1 MDTTGIN
8 RQQGYTTRLAVNC
21 ALHLMQGKTIVG
33 IVGTAAVRTN
43 LISKIYAVLASLN
56 LSGGLNPVVA
66 SSYYKMANGGSI
78 EFIIEGV
85 LSSNLLIGKRF
96 DCVFS
101 DPGRLTIQE
110 RATIIPHTL
119 PTYVFLDEHNVKGVQ
134 HIITSPSVTPPTK
147 DTKRITSR

>member
-1 MDTTGIN
+1 LDISGIN

-21 ALHLMQGKTIVG
+21 ALHLMQGKVIVG
-33 IVGTAAVRTN
+33 VVGSAAIRTT

-56 LSGGLNPVVA
+56 LSGALNPVVA
-66 SSYYKMANGGSI
+66 SCYYKMTNGGSI
-78 EFIIEGV
+78 EFIIEGM
-85 LSSNLLIGKRF
+85 LTSTLLMGKRF

-110 RATIIPHTL
+110 RAMIIPHTL
-119 PTYVFLDEHNVKGVQ
+119 PTYIFLDEHNVKGVQ
-134 HIITSPSVTPPTK
+134 HIITSPSINPPVK